1 MVPNSAL
8 GDAVSDKGI
17 RNMSTKN
24 IIESSNAPA
33 AIGPYSQA
41 IEANGLIY
49 TSGVI
54 PLDPVS
60 MEVVGDTIEAQ
71 AERVMESLKALLEDA
86 GTDLQ
91 RVIKTTC
98 FLDDLGNF
106 AAFNEVYARYFGDSK
121 PARSTVEVAGLPK
134 AVKVEV
140 EAVAIAGKRG

>member
-1 MVPNSAL
+1 MT
-8 GDAVSDKGI
+8 
-17 RNMSTKN
+17 TKS
-24 IIESSNAPA
+24 IIETSKAPA

-41 IEANGLIY
+41 IEVNGMIY

-54 PLDPVS
+54 PLDPET
-60 MEVVGDTIEAQ
+60 MEVVGDSIEAQ

-86 GTDLQ
+86 GSDLQ
-91 RVIKTTC
+91 RVVKTTC

-106 AAFNEVYARYFGDSK
+106 AAFNDIYARYFGDSK

-140 EAVAIAGKRG
+140 EAVAIAGGRD